1 MRLIHVCPCRCN
13 SIYYTEIAHAL
24 SVIIYPLPP
33 TKEKKKKMNKE
44 NQRNLKQSLFYTV
57 PNTCYRFIFAF
68 LILQNIHTL
77 ASTMRLSSLQF
88 FKQRE
93 TLFKV
98 IFTS

>member
-1 MRLIHVCPCRCN
+1 MRLIHVCPCPCN
-13 SIYYTEIAHAL
+13 SIYYTEIAYAL
-24 SVIIYPLPP
+24 SVIIYPLPS

-44 NQRNLKQSLFYTV
+44 NQSLFYTV
-57 PNTCYRFIFAF
+57 PDTCYRFIFAF